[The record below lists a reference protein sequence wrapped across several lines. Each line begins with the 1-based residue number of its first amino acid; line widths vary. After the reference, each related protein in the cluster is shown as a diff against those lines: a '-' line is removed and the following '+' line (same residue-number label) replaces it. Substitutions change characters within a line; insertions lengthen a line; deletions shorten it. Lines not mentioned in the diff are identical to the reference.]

1 MQITINGSTIDLV
14 PVHLLNDVSKS
25 GYARVYFGFT
35 DWAEMGATLDL
46 RFIYSDIQRQYGGS
60 DYTGDWED
68 MFEWYQESGG
78 ASPGNVHKAQCRALM
93 SASDPLTV
101 TWQFRQY
108 ETDPSS
114 TWHSIPVY
122 FGNLE
127 TPMPDHHVG
136 ETQVA
141 IIVVENINA
150 EQCVNS
156 NDVPTYQPGDD
167 YNGID
172 VVYLSQ
178 CLYNQAHWE
187 NVNDEWTGYQFPNVY
202 LYDTDDSIPPNAHNT
217 PAANQPRAFH
227 LLNGSLA
234 TWELE
239 HGNMPGFG
247 GLQFNGAPVEDID
260 PTKKPDDD
268 NTPPGGGNG
277 PYRDTSSRIGPAAL
291 PRTSALSAGF
301 VKAYMP
307 SATQIQSLSSYMLTD
322 NFIEGVKKL
331 MANPIDYIMGLHMI
345 PVTPTTASSTI
356 KVGGLDTEIPAP
368 LVTNE
373 YVQYDCGTLAI
384 NEFWGSFI
392 DYAPST
398 KAELYLPFIGT
409 VPLDI
414 DDIMGT
420 PCTLHLYY
428 NINVLS
434 GACTAFLDC
443 QTGRKLNSVCYYWN
457 GSMSSQIP
465 VTGNDYSNKVNAAL
479 SAVGNLIGVA
489 ATGSVGN
496 AVGLVQNVAQATLQK
511 PSIQKSG
518 TMGGDAGMLSE
529 FQPFVILTRP
539 VQALPKNFNKLR
551 GNTSMIGGKVSS
563 FRGYL
568 EVSEIDLS
576 GIACTEAEKDLILQ
590 AFKEGCFV

>member
-1 MQITINGSTIDLV
+1 MNITINGTTINATPYYLI
-14 PVHLLNDVSKS
+14 NDVEKS
-25 GYARVYFGFT
+25 GYVAPYGGFT
-35 DWAEMGATLDL
+35 EWAEMGTIIDL
-46 RFIYSDIQRQYGGS
+46 RFLYSDIQREYGGS

-68 MFEWYQESGG
+68 MFEWSCTDGG
-78 ASPGNVHKAQCRALM
+78 AGAGTYRAQCRAVM
-93 SASDPLTV
+93 YANDPLTV
-101 TWQFRQY
+101 HWQFRQY
-108 ETDPSS
+108 NDDPTPSHWS
-114 TWHSIPVY
+114 GVDINYGEIDSIHDFVQT
-122 FGNLE
+122 N
-127 TPMPDHHVG
+127 
-136 ETQVA
+136 QIS
-141 IIVVENINA
+141 IILVEAINA
-150 EQCVNS
+150 EKCVN
-156 NDVPTYQPGDD
+156 NRDIPMYQPGDE
-167 YNGID
+167 YNGLCF
-172 VVYLSQ
+172 VYLATNNYRQ
-178 CLYNQAHWE
+178 NHFTNVDGQYYEYFFDNQPLYS
-187 NVNDEWTGYQFPNVY
+187 T
-202 LYDTDDSIPPNAHNT
+202 DTSIPPNAHNL
-217 PAANQPRAFH
+217 PASGYH
-227 LLNGSLA
+227 LLRGMIS
-234 TWELE
+234 TWELA
-239 HGNMPGFG
+239 HGAVPGFEG
-247 GLQFNGAPVEDID
+247 VQFNGTPPEDIGG
-260 PTKKPDDD
+260 PKKPDDD

-277 PYRDTSSRIGPAAL
+277 PYRDTSSRIGPPAL

-307 SATQIQSLSSYMLTD
+307 SATQMQALSSYMLTD

-345 PVTPTTASSTI
+345 PVTPTTAASTI
-356 KVGGLDTEIPAP
+356 KVGGLDTEIAAP
-368 LVTNE
+368 LVTSE

-465 VTGNDYSNKVNAAL
+465 VSGNDYSNKVNAAL

-518 TMGGDAGMLSE
+518 TMGGDPGMLSE

-563 FRGYL
+563 FSGYL

>member
-1 MQITINGSTIDLV
+1 MQVTLNGTNYELV
-14 PVHLLNDVSKS
+14 PFNLVNDIEKSAQVSA
-25 GYARVYFGFT
+25 GIGGNGGFT
-35 DWAEMGATLDL
+35 DWESTGTVLDL
-46 RFIYSDIQRQYGGS
+46 RFIYGDVYADHGGT

-68 MFEWYQESGG
+68 MFIWSG
-78 ASPGNVHKAQCRALM
+78 AQGGDPVEYTAQARVIS
-93 SASDPLTV
+93 SASDPQKL
-101 TWQFRQY
+101 TWQFRRDKDQTNPRDWTAY
-108 ETDPSS
+108 QINYDGTGYD
-114 TWHSIPVY
+114 WVNQLILY
-122 FGNLE
+122 
-127 TPMPDHHVG
+127 
-136 ETQVA
+136 TQTNA
-141 IIVVENINA
+141 NA
-150 EQCVNS
+150 ERCVNA
-156 NDVPTYQPGDD
+156 NDVPIYQPGYL
-167 YNGID
+167 YNGLHE
-172 VVYLSQ
+172 VGLCLNSYSQ
-178 CLYNQAHWE
+178 
-187 NVNDEWTGYQFPNVY
+187 NDISQSDGEW
-202 LYDTDDSIPPNAHNT
+202 YDTRTDQHNIYQEWPMPPNAHNLVT
-217 PAANQPRAFH
+217 PFDGPH
-227 LLNGSLA
+227 YLHTS
-234 TWELE
+234 
-239 HGNMPGFG
+239 GNMVWQLFYDSIENPRWTD
-247 GLQFNGAPVEDID
+247 LQFSSTSVEDIS
-260 PTKKPDDD
+260 KPKTPEDD
-268 NTPPGGGNG
+268 NTPPGGGKG
-277 PYRDTSSRIGPAAL
+277 PYTDTSHRIGPAAL

-307 SATQIQSLSSYMLTD
+307 SAAQMQALSTYMLTD

-345 PVTPTTASSTI
+345 PVTPTTTNSTI
-356 KVGGLDTEIPAP
+356 KVGGLDTEISSA

-384 NEFWGSFI
+384 NEYWGSFI

-465 VTGNDYSNKVNAAL
+465 VSGNDYSNKVNAAL

-518 TMGGDAGMLSE
+518 TMGGDPGMLSE

-563 FRGYL
+563 FSGYL